1 MQKNSVFRTFCATFR
16 KKCVKTMFFHVL
28 QDSLYNVRNKNAK
41 NTVFKLL
48 ARHSAKSVRK
58 PCFSTSFETLCTFF
72 AENANISVLWSS
84 CATLSK
90 MWEKTLFFHVFRGTI
105 HKVRKSCENSVFW
118 AFCARFREK
127 CEKTMFFFS
136 SFSRHFVQIS
146 LEMLNNSV
154 FQAFYATIL
163 KMCEK
168 KVFFHVFIMLF
179 YHVVSVFF
187 HVFQ

>member
-1 MQKNSVFRTFCATFR
+1 MRKQCFSRFSRQFIRNWPKMQKNSVFRTFCATFR

-28 QDSLYNVRNKNAK
+28 QDTLYNVRNKNAK

-90 MWEKTLFFHVFRGTI
+90 MWEKTTKRSSFFTFFEVLYTKFANHVKTAFFELFARDSA
-105 HKVRKSCENSVFW
+105 KSVRKQC
-118 AFCARFREK
+118 
-127 CEKTMFFFS
+127 FFFK
-136 SFSRHFVQIS
+136 F
-146 LEMLNNSV
+146 LETLCTNFARN
-154 FQAFYATIL
+154 A
-163 KMCEK
+163 K
-168 KVFFHVFIMLF
+168 
-179 YHVVSVFF
+179 
-187 HVFQ
+187 